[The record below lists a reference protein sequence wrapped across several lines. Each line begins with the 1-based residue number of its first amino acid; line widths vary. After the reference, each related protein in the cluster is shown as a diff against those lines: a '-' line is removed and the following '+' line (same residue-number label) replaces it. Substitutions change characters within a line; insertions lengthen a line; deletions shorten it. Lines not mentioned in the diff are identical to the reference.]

1 MTSPNGKNIQNSR
14 RPTVTTSGSGTTHE
28 TTSGAATRTGNRR
41 QSLTKKIDD
50 TSLENK
56 VHLIGDK
63 EDFENILT
71 AAGDKYI
78 MVEFF
83 ATWCGPCRMLGCKID
98 ELASLYQDK
107 AIMVKIDVDDFE
119 DLAAEYNITSM
130 PAFMIIK
137 NKQKLEHY
145 CGSKVE
151 QLEEF
156 IEKHL
161 GKPEIK
167 EFEYLK

>member
-1 MTSPNGKNIQNSR
+1 MSSPSATNIQNSR
-14 RPTVTTSGSGTTHE
+14 PPTVSTNGSGTISG
-28 TTSGAATRTGNRR
+28 TTSSAARRASTRR

-50 TSLENK
+50 TPLENK
-56 VHLIGDK
+56 VHTIGDK

-107 AIMVKIDVDDFE
+107 AIVVKIDVDDFE

-137 NKQKLEHY
+137 NKQKVEHY

-161 GKPEIK
+161 GKPEMK
-167 EFEYLK
+167 

>member
-1 MTSPNGKNIQNSR
+1 MTSPSGTSIQNSR
-14 RPTVTTSGSGTTHE
+14 RRTVPTSGSSVTAG
-28 TTSGAATRTGNRR
+28 TTSGAATRSGSKHQN
-41 QSLTKKIDD
+41 LTKKIDD
-50 TSLENK
+50 TPLENK

-98 ELASLYQDK
+98 ELASLYQDR

-137 NKQKLEHY
+137 NKQKVEHY

-156 IEKHL
+156 IEKYF
-161 GKPEIK
+161 GKPEMK
-167 EFEYLK
+167 